1 MLDRLYE
8 SQNCSIARALEIVG
22 DRWTPL
28 ILRDTTFRPRRF
40 DELQERLDVARN
52 VLTDRLQRL
61 VDEGLLERR
70 LYQERPARYEYV
82 PTQKA
87 RDLWPAL
94 HALMQWGDKYY
105 APNGPPGL
113 VRHSGC
119 GGAVISKLSCA
130 ACGAEVTAA
139 ELEPRPGPGARDGYP
154 RLVSPTPGR

>member
-1 MLDRLYE
+1 MLDRFYE
-8 SQNCSIARALEIVG
+8 IQNCSIARALEIVG

-28 ILRDTTFRPRRF
+28 SLRDTSFRPRRF
-40 DELQERLDVARN
+40 DELQERLSVARN

-94 HALMQWGDKYY
+94 LALMQWGDRYY
-105 APNGPPGL
+105 APDGPPRL
-113 VRHSGC
+113 VHHRGC
-119 GGAVISKLSCA
+119 GGAVIPKLSCE

-139 ELEPRPGPGARDGYP
+139 AVESRPGPGARGGSP
-154 RLVSPTPGR
+154 RLA